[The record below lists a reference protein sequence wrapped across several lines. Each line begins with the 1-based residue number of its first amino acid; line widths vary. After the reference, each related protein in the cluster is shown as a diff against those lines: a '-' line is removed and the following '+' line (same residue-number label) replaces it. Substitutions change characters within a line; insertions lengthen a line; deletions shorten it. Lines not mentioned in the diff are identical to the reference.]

1 MLSQLE
7 STHPLTG
14 GLEVKRAP
22 GADPGPP
29 VTLKDMVHSRTLLQ
43 GGLRAREET
52 DTRCLNTV

>member
-29 VTLKDMVHSRTLLQ
+29 VTLKDMVQSRTLLQ
-43 GGLRAREET
+43 GGRRGREET
-52 DTRCLNTV
+52 ATPCRNTV